1 MTLIYSHIRSF
12 SATLGEL
19 LNLSARTAGSLCNIG
34 RAAVVCFAWEKVS
47 CLIETRFCTICMWF
61 HCVRGCALF
70 FIWPQIGNSLFLFSL
85 QAIFFF
91 RSYIYC
97 GRVCFYCGLTQYFN
111 FSLILANCYLKL
123 QKKLFFLCQED
134 VDQLA
139 PYFFF
144 FFSLSLTGRQR
155 QINFSFLS
163 SLFTQA
169 TLALS
174 FHLSRFILIN

>member
-1 MTLIYSHIRSF
+1 VALLMTLIYSHIRSF

-111 FSLILANCYLKL
+111 FSLILANCYLAKTTN
-123 QKKLFFLCQED
+123 KTIFFYVRKTWINWHHIFFLFFPLSHQSTKAN
-134 VDQLA
+134 Q
-139 PYFFF
+139 F
-144 FFSLSLTGRQR
+144 FFSFFPLHTSNTG
-155 QINFSFLS
+155 
-163 SLFTQA
+163 SLF
-169 TLALS
+169 S
-174 FHLSRFILIN
+174 S

>member
-111 FSLILANCYLKL
+111 FSLILANCYLAKTTN
-123 QKKLFFLCQED
+123 KTIFFMSGRRGSIGTIFFFLFFPLSHRPTKANQ
-134 VDQLA
+134 
-139 PYFFF
+139 F
-144 FFSLSLTGRQR
+144 FFSFFPLHTSNTV
-155 QINFSFLS
+155 
-163 SLFTQA
+163 SLF
-169 TLALS
+169 S
-174 FHLSRFILIN
+174 S